1 MRQET
6 GIEPLYCRPEAYR
19 WFVDQ
24 MSDLNTTAGLLR
36 AATAV
41 SLHALDDV
49 QPERVELTVHCLAER
64 IRAQCHDSSSTARL
78 AHLHDV
84 FFDQERFVGNLDNY
98 YFALNSY
105 VPVVLNTRRGL
116 PIILALLYK
125 AVGERV
131 GLQIEGVNSP
141 AHFLARVRTNEG
153 WLLIDPF
160 YGGQALSTEEA
171 FRRIEQVA
179 GRKIV
184 RDENY
189 LAPATHS
196 QWLSRI
202 LANLQALFAKE
213 GRHDDLAAMTELQ
226 QVLTGA
232 GF

>member
-1 MRQET
+1 MRHET
-6 GIEPLYCRPEAYR
+6 GIEPMYCRPEAYR
-19 WFVDQ
+19 WFADQ
-24 MSDLNTTAGLLR
+24 MADLNTTDGLLR
-36 AATAV
+36 AAIAV
-41 SLHALDDV
+41 SLHALDDIA
-49 QPERVELTVHCLAER
+49 PERVEQAVLKLADK
-64 IRAQCHDSSSTARL
+64 IRSQCRSDNPNALL

-84 FFDQERFVGNLDNY
+84 FFEEERFVGNLDNY
-98 YFALNSY
+98 YVALNSY

-125 AVGERV
+125 AVGEKV
-131 GLQIEGVNSP
+131 GLHIEGVNSP
-141 AHFLARVRTNEG
+141 AHFLARVRTDEG

-160 YGGQALSTEEA
+160 YGGQALTTEEA

-179 GRKIV
+179 GRKIP

-196 QWLSRI
+196 QWLGRI

-226 QVLTGA
+226 HVLSGV
-232 GF
+232 GV